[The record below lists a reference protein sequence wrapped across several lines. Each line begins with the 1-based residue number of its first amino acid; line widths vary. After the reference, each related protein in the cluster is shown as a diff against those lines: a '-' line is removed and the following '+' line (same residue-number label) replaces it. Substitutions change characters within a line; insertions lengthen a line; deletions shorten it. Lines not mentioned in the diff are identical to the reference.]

1 MDLTPKAIQEVVH
14 PTAAFSP
21 DQAEGDR
28 DSGHDLVQP
37 TWARSLLNPCN
48 RIDSL
53 DYPKEIYWRID
64 GCAGLGT
71 QYYAIPLFLSPI
83 PPIRMDVFIPEN
95 QPPLLRQQLDLNVAF
110 HTKDSER
117 LSRLVITRHI
127 IRTLQLWVRTEFED
141 IESFADFYR
150 RVPFGTRLVFE
161 NLSLNIH
168 EIQVRVGP
176 NHYLERQLLS
186 VSQLA
191 DIWGHGFTFPEEVD
205 IFDVDVVKVLHDSV
219 CLARIKGQ
227 LYIFKAL
234 TSGFKY
240 LYHELKILSTISP
253 HPNVIPRPV
262 HIVKKTCQFGAKKA
276 IAGFTTA
283 YQPKGSLRDILPQL
297 HIHGQLHAA
306 KQFKWSIQLTTALEH
321 LRSTTG
327 TYYPDLRLDNVVLS
341 ANDDIIMVD
350 FEQRGVWCE
359 FAAPEVNSFEYIRLV
374 AVEERISEDVR
385 DKYQDILSDLV
396 PDYTHFEDDQY
407 TNPEN
412 GYNLSWVCLSPAEQE
427 AAEVYMLGRVLW
439 CIFEGVSGPQKAAI
453 WQSYRLESDLEFPE
467 YQRTPPEL
475 RELIDRCTRGRRE
488 TLSRIVQRQGSIL
501 VLRNRPARE
510 WTSDQ
515 VQAAARAFW
524 ETELQVAEDFIAL
537 RTEQKAAGVWKDNFY
552 DRPTIR
558 EVLVELEQLR
568 EQLCVY

>member
-21 DQAEGDR
+21 EEDGALDGGQGLAR
-28 DSGHDLVQP
+28 DS
-37 TWARSLLNPCN
+37 WASSLLNPCN

-53 DYPKEIYWRID
+53 DYPKDIFWRVD

-71 QYYAIPLFLSPI
+71 QYYAIPLFISPV

-95 QPPLLRQQLDLNVAF
+95 QPPLLRHQLDLNLAF

-117 LSRLVITRHI
+117 LSRLAITRHI
-127 IRTLQLWVRTEFED
+127 IRTLQLWVATEFAD
-141 IESFADFYR
+141 IETFTNFYR
-150 RVPFGTRLVFE
+150 KAPFGTRLVLE
-161 NLSLNIH
+161 NLSLDIRQI
-168 EIQVRVGP
+168 EVKVGP

-186 VSQLA
+186 APQLA
-191 DIWGHGFTFPEEVD
+191 GIWGHEFRFPEEVD
-205 IFDVDVVKVLHDSV
+205 FFDVDVVKVLHDSV

-234 TSGFKY
+234 TSGAKY
-240 LYHELKILSTISP
+240 LYHELKVLSTIPP
-253 HPNVIPRPV
+253 HSNVIPRPV
-262 HIVKKTCQFGAKKA
+262 HIVRKTCAFGAKKA
-276 IAGFTTA
+276 IAGFTTV
-283 YQPKGSLRDILPQL
+283 YQPKGSLRDILPRL
-297 HIHGQLHAA
+297 RIHNQLHAA
-306 KQFKWSIQLTTALEH
+306 KQFKWCMQLTTALDH

-341 ANDDIIMVD
+341 ENDDIIMVD

-359 FAAPEVNSFEYIRLV
+359 FAAPEVNSVEYIRLV
-374 AVEERISEDVR
+374 AVEERISDDVR
-385 DKYQDILSDLV
+385 EKYQDILSKLV
-396 PDYTHFEDDQY
+396 PNYVNLEDDQY
-407 TNPEN
+407 TNPED
-412 GYNLSWVCLSPAEQE
+412 GYNLSWVCLSPVEQE

-453 WQSYRLESDLEFPE
+453 WQSYHLESDLEFPE

-475 RELIDRCTRGRRE
+475 RVLIDRCTRGRRE

-501 VLRNRPARE
+501 VIRNRPAKE
-510 WTSDQ
+510 QTSDE
-515 VQAAARAFW
+515 VRDAARAFW

-537 RTEQKAAGVWKDNFY
+537 RSRQKAAGVWNDNYY

-558 EVLVELEQLR
+558 EVLAELGRLR
-568 EQLCVY
+568 EKLCC